1 MARIIIAD
9 AGPLIAFASIDALA
23 VLQKLFFE
31 INIAEAVR
39 HECLAKPCTDSQ
51 RIEAAIDEGWLAT
64 FTPDTLTPGL
74 ATEPLSPSLG
84 AGESDSIRFALQSPD
99 ESLLIVDDRLARRF
113 ALKQGINIVGTVRI
127 LDLAERRGLI
137 KSAELSIAEMT
148 AIGYRIS
155 TELLKQIRSE

>member
-23 VLQKLFFE
+23 ALQKLFSE
-31 INIAEAVR
+31 INIAESVKC
-39 HECLAKPCTDSQ
+39 ECLVKAGADSK
-51 RIEAAIDEGWLAT
+51 RIAAAIDEGWLVT
-64 FTPDTLTPGL
+64 FTPGDAP
-74 ATEPLSPSLG
+74 EPLSPCLG

-127 LDLAERRGLI
+127 LDLAEQRGLI
-137 KSAELSIAEMT
+137 RSAKQSIAEMT
-148 AIGYRIS
+148 AIGYRVSI
-155 TELLKQIRSE
+155 ELLKQIRSE